1 MGIENLWN
9 IEWNNGTTRIS
20 IQNAIILSRQEWKE
34 ETGDELKQLVDYEL
48 MNVKERKYY
57 KRWKRRSSRVN
68 FVKANK
74 LRIKMTKLTAGR
86 KQIIKW

>member
-34 ETGDELKQLVDYEL
+34 ETGDELKQLVEYEL
-48 MNVKERKYY
+48 MNVMEG
-57 KRWKRRSSRVN
+57 N
-68 FVKANK
+68 
-74 LRIKMTKLTAGR
+74 
-86 KQIIKW
+86 IIKDEKEEAGE